1 METPLLQTVRLKSSS
16 SNPLSGNQIL
26 GAMVDWQLSMQENE
40 INIAGSVAR
49 NLDEPL
55 EAKFKISHQLRNRA
69 ATFGIGIT
77 GLDNPVRLETPNID
91 LDVLEHVHYIV
102 YDEVFYEL
110 WDHLPYYVRNYL
122 RSIDSFFWDHYH
134 YYYLTKIEIVK
145 MLSGTLFSRSIFLIC
160 SKIKSWTNI
169 I

>member
-77 GLDNPVRLETPNID
+77 GLDNPVRLVTPNID
-91 LDVLEHVHYIV
+91 LDIDLEYVFSEVLWY
-102 YDEVFYEL
+102 L
-110 WDHLPYYVRNYL
+110 LPYDLRNIL
-122 RSIDSFFWDHYH
+122 GSLSRNIDSLFWDHYH
-134 YYYLTKIEIVK
+134 YYYLTKIEIAK